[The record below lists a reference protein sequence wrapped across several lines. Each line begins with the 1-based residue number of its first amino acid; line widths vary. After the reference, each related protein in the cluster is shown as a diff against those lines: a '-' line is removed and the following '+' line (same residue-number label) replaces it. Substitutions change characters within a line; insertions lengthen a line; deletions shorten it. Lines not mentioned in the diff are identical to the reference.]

1 MKRLY
6 MYITGLLTLMG
17 CISDY
22 EPDIVNQIGGL
33 LVVDGFI
40 TNDTTRIRL
49 SHSVRMLDEFEEGE
63 SITNANVFVES
74 DKGVVFETQDVSE
87 DGVYTIRMGEL
98 NPAYKYR
105 LSINWN
111 GKEYKSEYLSPL
123 DTPAI
128 DSVSVESPAS
138 EKPVYICVTTHD
150 NEPEPTY
157 YKWSYREIWEFNADL
172 FANAGYLNDKFYM
185 FERHTSQ
192 NTYYCWGRDSSKV
205 MLLATTDKLT
215 ENLIY
220 EKKLIEI
227 PRDHDKL
234 KILYYIE
241 VKQNRIR
248 KGAYAYFE
256 NMQRNI
262 EQAGSIFSP
271 IPAEMR
277 GNIVCVSDPK
287 EWVLGYVDVTNTT
300 IMKRFMPELRDLY
313 QASYDCAKNIF
324 TGMAPDGYAY
334 YIYSGTPT
342 VPNLYAPIRC
352 VDCTYDGRGTKN
364 KPSWWPTDHL

>member
-1 MKRLY
+1 MKKLY
-6 MYITGLLTLMG
+6 MYITGLVMLFC
-17 CISDY
+17 CISEY
-22 EPDIVNQIGGL
+22 EPNTIDKIEGL
-33 LVVDGFI
+33 LVVEGMI
-40 TNDTTRIRL
+40 TNDTTEIRL
-49 SHSVRMLDEFEEGE
+49 SRSVKILDDFGEEE
-63 SITNANVFVES
+63 SITGANVFIEC
-74 DKGVVFETQDVSE
+74 DQGFTFEPVSVSE
-87 DGVYTIRMGEL
+87 EGVYILKVDKLE
-98 NPAYKYR
+98 PAYKYR

-111 GKEYKSEYLSPL
+111 DKEYKSEYLSPL

-128 DSVSVESPAS
+128 DSISVESSTS

-150 NEPEPTY
+150 NELEPTY

-220 EKKLIEI
+220 EKELIEI

-241 VKQNRIR
+241 VQQNRIR
-248 KGAYAYFE
+248 KEAYEYFK
-256 NMQRNI
+256 NIQRNI
-262 EQAGSIFSP
+262 EQTGSIFSP
-271 IPAEMR
+271 IPTEVR

-287 EWVLGYVDVTNTT
+287 EWVLGYVDVTSTT
-300 IMKRFMPELRDLY
+300 IMKRFMPELRDFY
-313 QASYDCAKNIF
+313 ETSYDCAKNIL
-324 TGMAPDGYAY
+324 TGMALDGYTY
-334 YIYSGTPT
+334 YIYSGAPT
-342 VPNLYAPIRC
+342 VPNRYAPFRC

>member
-123 DTPAI
+123 MSLSRLIINGVIGKYGNLTLICLRTPDI
-128 DSVSVESPAS
+128 
-138 EKPVYICVTTHD
+138 
-150 NEPEPTY
+150 
-157 YKWSYREIWEFNADL
+157 
-172 FANAGYLNDKFYM
+172 
-185 FERHTSQ
+185 
-192 NTYYCWGRDSSKV
+192 
-205 MLLATTDKLT
+205 
-215 ENLIY
+215 
-220 EKKLIEI
+220 
-227 PRDHDKL
+227 
-234 KILYYIE
+234 
-241 VKQNRIR
+241 
-248 KGAYAYFE
+248 
-256 NMQRNI
+256 
-262 EQAGSIFSP
+262 
-271 IPAEMR
+271 
-277 GNIVCVSDPK
+277 
-287 EWVLGYVDVTNTT
+287 
-300 IMKRFMPELRDLY
+300 
-313 QASYDCAKNIF
+313 
-324 TGMAPDGYAY
+324 
-334 YIYSGTPT
+334 
-342 VPNLYAPIRC
+342 
-352 VDCTYDGRGTKN
+352 
-364 KPSWWPTDHL
+364 